1 MTSTWGEYDHLHIS
15 CLHWNEEFLICVGT
29 ATVYVAWLL
38 IIGGHSNSWFTNTL
52 NLCVKLIVE
61 YDNKCVSILM
71 PLHCGAV
78 ANTAECYKT
87 T

>member
-1 MTSTWGEYDHLHIS
+1 
-15 CLHWNEEFLICVGT
+15 
-29 ATVYVAWLL
+29 
-38 IIGGHSNSWFTNTL
+38 
-52 NLCVKLIVE
+52 LCVKLIVE